1 MVPNDGTRADRK
13 IRHPAVRGA
22 RFALVFGVIVAV
34 GAQIPTFARELLAGP
49 VRVTEQGRSDFAVF
63 ALIGFSV
70 WFVIAFV
77 VASLWFMLRPDAS
90 QWLIAGVSLLI
101 GVVIP
106 FGVIAFLDLTPQE
119 QIRTYCEDVSA
130 DGDAC
135 PIQLDRVEV
144 QDGILMVPGCGG
156 RDTGRGVV
164 RASLR
169 GDRQEP
175 PGVVGQFDKPP
186 SVAMLG
192 SMSCAHVGCSSW
204 HRWLG

>member
-144 QDGILMVPGCGG
+144 QDGILMVPGLWEGETPAAEWCEPLSE
-156 RDTGRGVV
+156 
-164 RASLR
+164 AI
-169 GDRQEP
+169 DRSHPVWLVSSISRQ
-175 PGVVGQFDKPP
+175 VWR
-186 SVAMLG
+186 
-192 SMSCAHVGCSSW
+192 CSDQ
-204 HRWLG
+204 